1 MSAWGLLGLTG
12 RFPAAR
18 LNVRTRAPEQERRR
32 PTCWRRRSSRDG
44 STRSESGVLVRHLA
58 LVNLA
63 QTFRDI
69 FATVKLLKDRGD
81 AST

>member
-18 LNVRTRAPEQERRR
+18 LNVRTRAPERERRR

-44 STRSESGVLVRHLA
+44 TTRSESGVLVRHLA
-58 LVNLA
+58 LVDFTQSL
-63 QTFRDI
+63 RDL
-69 FATVKLLKDRGD
+69 FPAVELLKHR
-81 AST
+81 